1 MTEDEQAE
9 YDKLLDKYRVL
20 VGTCKAK
27 VKTEKHMRELMEKHG
42 IWEEFLEGQKKRR
55 VI

>member
-1 MTEDEQAE
+1 MTQDEQAE

-20 VGTCKAK
+20 VGTCKVK
-27 VKTEKHMRELMEKHG
+27 TKTEKHMRELMEKHG